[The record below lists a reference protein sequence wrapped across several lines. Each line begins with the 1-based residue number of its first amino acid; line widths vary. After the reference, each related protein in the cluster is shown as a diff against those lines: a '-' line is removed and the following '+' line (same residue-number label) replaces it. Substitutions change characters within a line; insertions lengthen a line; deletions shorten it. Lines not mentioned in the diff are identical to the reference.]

1 MTFIT
6 WACLRCVQELTTI
19 LGPQNRTQGRCA
31 MLMMII
37 STGRWKPTIKEHP
50 SSHRQQPRPRLG
62 DPGRGGRAAGAE
74 DQVRV
79 GEDHGL
85 AGRHVQEP
93 GGGPGRQGPHPRP
106 QPRLLPAAA
115 PWRGA
120 RPAPDLGSCSPAL
133 LLLVLGLAPG
143 HRRLLLRQLR
153 HGLLQQRAP
162 ALPTAATAT
171 TTTLPATSAANNNFS
186 VLSSL

>member
-1 MTFIT
+1 
-6 WACLRCVQELTTI
+6 
-19 LGPQNRTQGRCA
+19 
-31 MLMMII
+31 MII
-37 STGRWKPTIKEHP
+37 STGRWKPTIKEGHP

-62 DPGRGGRAAGAE
+62 DPGSGGRAAGAE

-85 AGRHVQEP
+85 AGRHVQVP

-133 LLLVLGLAPG
+133 LLPVLGLAPG
-143 HRRLLLRQLR
+143 QRRLLLRQLR

-162 ALPTAATAT
+162 ALPTATTAASTTATAATAT
-171 TTTLPATSAANNNFS
+171 LSATSAANNDFS